1 MAASKNGINRSTSQE
16 QLFSFCIYSNHLPP
30 QKCHVSTL
38 SLHHLKKNTK
48 QLFGSVIM
56 MVLFFFLAHPDTSA
70 EVRLTTSP
78 YTVEMGG
85 KVEEQV
91 RGKYTLNQGNQT
103 RIEIWIFKKNK
114 IEGRDEQ
121 AVCAKI
127 ITSLEDVQDLK

>member
-1 MAASKNGINRSTSQE
+1 M
-16 QLFSFCIYSNHLPP
+16 
-30 QKCHVSTL
+30 L

-48 QLFGSVIM
+48 QLFGSVIV

-85 KVEEQV
+85 KVEEQD

-103 RIEIWIFKKNK
+103 HIEIWIFKKNK
-114 IEGRDEQ
+114 IKGRDEQ

-127 ITSLEDVQDLK
+127 ITSLEDVQDLQKIHQGLKTASQSVFFLKKQLKMKLH